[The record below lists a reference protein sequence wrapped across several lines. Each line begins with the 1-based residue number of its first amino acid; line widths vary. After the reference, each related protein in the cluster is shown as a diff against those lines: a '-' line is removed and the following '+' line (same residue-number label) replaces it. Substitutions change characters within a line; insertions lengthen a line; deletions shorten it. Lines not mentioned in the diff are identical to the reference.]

1 MFRFA
6 NSGYLNLMFVLLI
19 VIGIFAYAMYKRN
32 ANLKKFGNIEI
43 LRQFMPGYTTGRYYV
58 KFGLLVLA
66 FICGVIIIARPQFG
80 TRVEKVKH
88 QGVEVM
94 IAMDVSNSM
103 LAEDIQPNRLERSK
117 QMIYKFVDGMEND
130 KMGLIVFAGQ
140 SFTQLPITSDYG
152 AAKMYASNVTTD
164 MMPTQGTAIGSAIR
178 LAVRSFSS
186 KENIGRSIIII
197 TDGENHEDDA
207 VAEAKKAAEQGIQV
221 NVIGIGNPD
230 GSPIPNGNGSFMKD
244 KSGQV
249 VMTKLNEQMCQQI
262 AEAGNGLY
270 VHANMSNNALKSIQ
284 EELNKASTGEKES
297 DVMTDY
303 DEQFQIFA
311 IIALI
316 LLLIEIAIREK
327 KNKFFSKL
335 KLFN

>member
-6 NSGYLNLMFVLLI
+6 NSEYINLMFVLLI

-32 ANLKKFGNIEI
+32 DNLKKFGNIEI
-43 LRQFMPGYTTGRYYV
+43 LRQFMPGYTTAKYYV
-58 KFGLLVLA
+58 KFSLLVLA
-66 FICGVIIIARPQFG
+66 IICGIIMIARPQFG
-80 TRVEKVKH
+80 TKIEIVKRK
-88 QGVEVM
+88 GVEVM

-152 AAKMYASNVTTD
+152 AAKMYASNITTD
-164 MMPTQGTAIGSAIR
+164 MIPTQGTAIGSAIK
-178 LAVRSFSS
+178 LAVRSFSNQ
-186 KENIGRSIIII
+186 ENIGRSIIII

-207 VAEAKKAAEQGIQV
+207 VSEAKKAAEQGIQV
-221 NVIGIGNPD
+221 NVIGIGNPE
-230 GSPIPNGNGSFMKD
+230 GSPIPTGNGFKKD
-244 KSGQV
+244 RSGQV

-262 AEAGNGLY
+262 AEAGNGIY
-270 VHANMSNNALKSIQ
+270 VHANVSSNALKNIQ
-284 EELNKASTGEKES
+284 DELNKTSTGETES
-297 DVMTDY
+297 KVPTEY

-316 LLLIEIAIREK
+316 LLLIDIVIREK
-327 KNKFFSKL
+327 KNKFLSNL
-335 KLFN
+335 KLFK